1 MTEALKE
8 CPLCQDPMRISGQ
21 YFRHVADAD
30 GECLLSRHAWPL
42 EDLPRWNTRANDCA
56 ELVKA
61 LAVYASPENWETA
74 TSWHAQGMAEENKL
88 GTLGW
93 QWCRAGPDDTAPWD
107 YASTA
112 LRNHKEPAQ

>member
-56 ELVKA
+56 ELVEALEELYKAAKRTSGIGATPGHHFVLLLAAVLKAKSA
-61 LAVYASPENWETA
+61 LA
-74 TSWHAQGMAEENKL
+74 K
-88 GTLGW
+88 
-93 QWCRAGPDDTAPWD
+93 
-107 YASTA
+107 
-112 LRNHKEPAQ
+112 HKEPAQ